1 LIPAERRE
9 NGEEEGQWWEGET
22 LRNVTDYRHDGATRV
37 NIPPAK
43 IAAEGAIPRVQEAQY
58 SYSPRRPPTLRFD
71 QHGAPDKLFDL
82 LEQARHRALNE
93 EEAKLLADALQTHEP
108 WLNGRGSA
116 RQNRSRWTPLL

>member
-1 LIPAERRE
+1 MAKKKA
-9 NGEEEGQWWEGET
+9 NGGKGKA
-22 LRNVTDYRHDGATRV
+22 LGNVTDYRHDGATRV

-71 QHGAPDKLFDL
+71 QHGTPDKLFDL

-108 WLNGRGSA
+108 WLE
-116 RQNRSRWTPLL
+116 